1 MTKHS
6 GKIWTF
12 SEWTEGFW
20 SYAGHYMVLRQ
31 ELWLFSYS
39 GCSVKNQTTQ
49 NVSARMLKKE
59 DWGQWKDEICSQWNE
74 IHWSQWRRSC
84 FGPSFWAVHIDRQND
99 SHRSFWVFWLGLAV
113 KKANLISTYV
123 LQDVCCDTLGQQSL
137 NSLNPHL
144 SCAGVKNQRPQT
156 QIWHFINLLVYNSL
170 ASRDF
175 VAFQAPTQYVNL
187 NPASCSIYVHLVFIS
202 AEPPIRRFLLCITVQ
217 SLHCTFF
224 PLLAV
229 LFSQRV
235 YKYIQI
241 YCNTETFIYRTV
253 FVSGVGK
260 FFHCKRKCQCSLSS
274 WMNLNAR
281 SSLCITFWACLLM
294 QIHQK

>member
-1 MTKHS
+1 M
-6 GKIWTF
+6 
-12 SEWTEGFW
+12 
-20 SYAGHYMVLRQ
+20 
-31 ELWLFSYS
+31 
-39 GCSVKNQTTQ
+39 
-49 NVSARMLKKE
+49 
-59 DWGQWKDEICSQWNE
+59 
-74 IHWSQWRRSC
+74 
-84 FGPSFWAVHIDRQND
+84 
-99 SHRSFWVFWLGLAV
+99 
-113 KKANLISTYV
+113 

-144 SCAGVKNQRPQT
+144 SCARVKNQRPQT

-170 ASRDF
+170 PSRDF

-229 LFSQRV
+229 LFSQHV

-260 FFHCKRKCQCSLSS
+260 FFHCQKKMSMLIKLMNELKCQVLSTY
-274 WMNLNAR
+274 NLLGLLINANPPE
-281 SSLCITFWACLLM
+281 INFMT
-294 QIHQK
+294 I